1 MASPAEWCS
10 LFIWILLH
18 CCGCWAVVLYRNTL
32 SHPNILFSL
41 KQWQPKLSACKL
53 VWLYE
58 MFWPKGWW
66 QTVTVTASSWV
77 SSSPQ
82 FSQASFPPRL
92 CFGSR
97 CLPVSC
103 TAVSVCLRRTR
114 LRIVY
119 QQQSGLAHVSV
130 GQWCVHQEI
139 FVQRRRTEYFS
150 LFC

>member
-1 MASPAEWCS
+1 MVCRYKISMASPAEWCS

-58 MFWPKGWW
+58 MFWPKGRW

-82 FSQASFPPRL
+82 FSQ
-92 CFGSR
+92 
-97 CLPVSC
+97 
-103 TAVSVCLRRTR
+103 
-114 LRIVY
+114 
-119 QQQSGLAHVSV
+119 
-130 GQWCVHQEI
+130 
-139 FVQRRRTEYFS
+139 S
-150 LFC
+150 LFWQPVFASQLHGCVCVSKEDKTKNSLSAAVWISTCLCRSVVCPPGDICTET